1 MNALK
6 QLSREPVAWV
16 IFSLILVITP
26 HLPRFPFW
34 SIILISILFIWR
46 VVCIKH
52 AKWLPSKWLLIF
64 ITLVSTIG
72 IFFHFGTLFGK
83 TAGSVLL
90 SILLAVKLHE
100 SQSRRDYM
108 LLISLSFFII
118 VTNFLFS
125 QSIFT
130 LFFMLSIVIVLVM
143 SMISINQDSA
153 PVSINQKF
161 RLASKLLLQSV
172 PLMLIM
178 FLLFPRISGPLW
190 KLPDEQQ
197 TATTGLSDTMTPGNI
212 SELIQSNAVAFRVK
226 FNSPVPAQQQLYWR
240 ALVLWYFDGRS
251 WEQGRQ
257 NITPAPSMYMTGE
270 TTDYTIT
277 LEPHQQRWLYAL
289 DMPTKVPSKI
299 NYTRNYVLE
308 AQKKVTSLY
317 QYSISSALNYN
328 IQVEMSP
335 WEKNAG
341 LKFPEHANPQTIA
354 LGRELARQYQNPVE
368 IVNHVLKLFNQQE
381 FHYTLKPPLTL
392 GFDPVDQFLFQT
404 RRGFCEHYSSSFTLL
419 MRAADIPARIVLG
432 YQGGTL
438 NPVNQVM
445 TINQSDAHAWAEVW
459 LEKRGWVRVDPTASI
474 APQRVERNLAAAL
487 EAGEQR
493 PFHMQINSGIIKDI
507 LFYWDAVD
515 NQWNQWVIG
524 YDSALQ
530 KRLLETALSHRV
542 DLSEIIL
549 LMVTGFMLGLIAIS
563 LYIIKPWKKE
573 KPDPVVEI
581 YHKFCKKLSNNGVER
596 MPYEGPLDFSAR
608 AVAQFPAQKNTIQLI
623 TRLYIRLRFQ
633 SADKLGQL
641 EQFRQYTRKFR
652 PELRA
657 EKQRPR

>member
-6 QLSREPVAWV
+6 QLSREPVAWI
-16 IFSLILVITP
+16 IFSLILVIIP

-46 VVCIKH
+46 VACIKH
-52 AKWLPSKWLLIF
+52 EKWLPSKWLLIF
-64 ITLVSTIG
+64 ITLVSSCG

-100 SQSRRDYM
+100 SRSRRDYM

-130 LFFMLSIVIVLVM
+130 LFFMLSVVIVLVM
-143 SMISINQDSA
+143 SMISINQDCA
-153 PVSINQKF
+153 PISINQKF

-197 TATTGLSDTMTPGNI
+197 SATTGLSDTMTPGNI

-226 FNSPVPAQQQLYWR
+226 FSTPVPAQQYLYWR

-251 WEQGRQ
+251 WELGKQ
-257 NITPAPSMYMTGE
+257 NMTPAPSMYITGE

-328 IQVEMSP
+328 IQVEMSS
-335 WEKNAG
+335 WEKSAG
-341 LKFPEHANPQTIA
+341 LKFPPQANPQTIA

-368 IVNHVLKLFNQQE
+368 IVNHVLRLFNQQE

-404 RRGFCEHYSSSFTLL
+404 RRGFCEHYSSSFALL
-419 MRAADIPARIVLG
+419 MRAAGIPARIVLG

-445 TINQSDAHAWAEVW
+445 TVNQSDAHAWTEVW

-474 APQRVERNLAAAL
+474 APQRIERNLEAAL

-493 PFHMQINSGIIKDI
+493 PFHMQINSGIMKDM

-530 KRLLETALSHRV
+530 KKFLETALSHRV

-549 LMVTGFMLGLIAIS
+549 LMVLSFMLSLIAIS

-573 KPDPVVEI
+573 KRDPVVEI
-581 YHKFCKKLSNNGVER
+581 YHKFCRKLSNNGIER
-596 MPYEGPLDFSAR
+596 MPYEGPLDFSVR
-608 AVAQFPAQKNTIQLI
+608 AAAQFPAQKNTIQLI

-633 SADKLGQL
+633 SANNPTQL
-641 EQFRQYTRKFR
+641 EQLRQYTRKFR
-652 PELRA
+652 PELIRT
-657 EKQRPR
+657 KK

>member
-1 MNALK
+1 MNALR

-16 IFSLILVITP
+16 VFSLILVISP

-52 AKWLPSKWLLIF
+52 KKWLPPKWLLIF
-64 ITLVSTIG
+64 ITLVSSAG

-130 LFFMLSIVIVLVM
+130 LIFMLSIVIVLVM
-143 SMISINQDSA
+143 SMISINQDYA
-153 PVSINQKF
+153 PVSISQKF
-161 RLASKLLLQSV
+161 RLASKLLLQSI

-178 FLLFPRISGPLW
+178 FILFPRISGPLW
-190 KLPDEQQ
+190 KLPEEQHS
-197 TATTGLSDTMTPGNI
+197 ATTGLSNTMTPGNI

-226 FNSPVPAQQQLYWR
+226 FSTPIPLQQQLYWR

-257 NITPAPSMYMTGE
+257 NITPAPSMYIAGK

-277 LEPHQQRWLYAL
+277 LEPHQQHWLYAL
-289 DMPTKVPSKI
+289 DIPTKVPSKI

-317 QYSISSALNYN
+317 QYSVSSALNYN
-328 IQVEMSP
+328 IQVEMSL
-335 WEKNAG
+335 WEKSAG
-341 LKFPEHANPQTIA
+341 LKFPPQANPQTIA
-354 LGRELARQYQNPVE
+354 LGRELARQYQQPVE
-368 IVNHVLKLFNQQE
+368 IVNHVLQLFNQQE

-404 RRGFCEHYSSSFTLL
+404 RRGFCEHYSSSFALL
-419 MRAADIPARIVLG
+419 MRAAGIPARIVLG

-445 TINQSDAHAWAEVW
+445 TIHQSDAHAWTEVW

-474 APQRVERNLAAAL
+474 APQRIERNLEAAL

-493 PFHMQINSGIIKDI
+493 PFHMQINSGIIKDM

-524 YDSALQ
+524 YDSVLQ
-530 KRLLETALSHRV
+530 KKFLETALSHRV

-549 LMVTGFMLGLIAIS
+549 LMVLSFMLGLIAIS

-573 KPDPVVEI
+573 QRDPIVEI
-581 YHKFCKKLSNNGVER
+581 YHKFCKKLSSSGIER
-596 MPYEGPLDFSAR
+596 MPYEGPLDFSVR
-608 AVAQFPAQKNTIQLI
+608 ATAQFPAQKNTIQLI

-633 SADKLGQL
+633 STNNPRQL
-641 EQFRQYTRKFR
+641 EQLRQYTRKFR
-652 PELRA
+652 PE
-657 EKQRPR
+657 KQSPR